1 MIFSQKHWTP
11 ATISTSNNISTCH
24 SQGAMSLTV
33 IISQHATHRAL
44 KWYFHRNIEHQQL
57 YPPVIITFNMP
68 LCTPLIETS
77 HRSQHYVRYKV
88 TWHGA
93 PERKSVGMQD
103 GWNAQMHTIVDWAW
117 EFRQSSQ
124 MSLRVISWA
133 VVVPPPE
140 LGFWR
145 RLLKEDLGRI
155 IRVNIPAHIHQQLS
169 SQRINR

>member
-77 HRSQHYVRYKV
+77 HKSQHYVRYKV
-88 TWHGA
+88 IGHGA

-103 GWNAQMHTIVDWAW
+103 GWNAQMHTVVNWAW
-117 EFRQSSQ
+117 VLVIQPNVTTRYQLGRGSS
-124 MSLRVISWA
+124 SSWA
-133 VVVPPPE
+133 GILALVAA
-140 LGFWR
+140 
-145 RLLKEDLGRI
+145 GR
-155 IRVNIPAHIHQQLS
+155 S
-169 SQRINR
+169 W